1 MSSIHHTSKENSRAH
16 ALMAPSSSSF
26 STNINSQPRRATA
39 LKNNSRAYLLKEA
52 PTVLS
57 TRLQSMAKES
67 DNRRDQDIRYLL
79 QAVQELKE
87 RDEQRQL
94 EVEELKE
101 NVDNLILDNDGL
113 REDNDRLAKKVAKCG
128 PRRSKRLLGGL
139 GSIGTRSSKRNKK
152 K

>member
-1 MSSIHHTSKENSRAH
+1 
-16 ALMAPSSSSF
+16 
-26 STNINSQPRRATA
+26 
-39 LKNNSRAYLLKEA
+39 
-52 PTVLS
+52 
-57 TRLQSMAKES
+57 MAKES

-101 NVDNLILDNDGL
+101 NVDNLIEDNEEL
-113 REDNDRLAKKVAKCG
+113 RDDNDRLAKKVAKCE

-139 GSIGTRSSKRNKK
+139 GSMSIGTRSSKRNKK

>member
-1 MSSIHHTSKENSRAH
+1 
-16 ALMAPSSSSF
+16 
-26 STNINSQPRRATA
+26 
-39 LKNNSRAYLLKEA
+39 
-52 PTVLS
+52 
-57 TRLQSMAKES
+57 MAKES

-101 NVDNLILDNDGL
+101 NVDSLIFDNDEL

>member
-1 MSSIHHTSKENSRAH
+1 
-16 ALMAPSSSSF
+16 
-26 STNINSQPRRATA
+26 
-39 LKNNSRAYLLKEA
+39 
-52 PTVLS
+52 
-57 TRLQSMAKES
+57 MAKES

-101 NVDNLILDNDGL
+101 NVDNLTMDNEEL
-113 REDNDRLAKKVAKCG
+113 RDDNDRLAKKVAKCG
-128 PRRSKRLLGGL
+128 PRRSKRLLSGL
-139 GSIGTRSSKRNKK
+139 ASIGTRSSKRNKK

>member
-1 MSSIHHTSKENSRAH
+1 MFLCITF
-16 ALMAPSSSSF
+16 LF
-26 STNINSQPRRATA
+26 QQNIKSQPRRGRGAAAA
-39 LKNNSRAYLLKEA
+39 LKTNSRGYLLKEA

-57 TRLQSMAKES
+57 TQLQSMAKES

-101 NVDNLILDNDGL
+101 NVDNLILDNDEL